1 MNEDS
6 LDENNNN
13 NNNNQNNK
21 ENINKTS
28 FISLIEKLNFER
40 DRAITN
46 YTNLKIEFNDLKIK
60 YQEAETKLSTIE
72 SELINTNSK
81 FSFSEQKLHENIQT
95 LFSTEKKL
103 TEITNQKDFLQR
115 NNSFLENQL
124 SQYKS
129 IYLDY
134 KSRSENEMK
143 ILKENH
149 DEIKKEKKELEKIN
163 SSLKSDLNKNIF
175 KCKLLSQENENL
187 KNDNDHLIKILEE
200 TNRIVKTSEIKSLSL
215 DNTINEYKK
224 QISELNLEIEKLKL
238 EIKLQK
244 ENNMK
249 FKDFFSEKITICD
262 QNFEEALNEIRINLH
277 KKVEDKIKKYNEL
290 KAEFL
295 NAKIERDKY
304 YGEYTILNQD
314 YQETKEIFQKQYLD
328 IQKEKKEKEMEMSRE
343 IGHLNDKLQALL
355 SENKNIK
362 IKISKL
368 ENKNKEL
375 EQEKNVR
382 DKLEMKN
389 KEINEEVVKIK
400 QEKEDLEKEN
410 EKLKNQINALIE
422 GK

>member
-6 LDENNNN
+6 FEENNNN
-13 NNNNQNNK
+13 NFNQNIK
-21 ENINKTS
+21 ENTNKSS

-46 YTNLKIEFNDLKIK
+46 YTNLKIEFNDFKMK
-60 YQEAETKLSTIE
+60 YQEAETKLSTIK

-103 TEITNQKDFLQR
+103 TEMTNQKDFLER

-134 KSRSENEMK
+134 KSRSENEMN
-143 ILKENH
+143 ILKENYE
-149 DEIKKEKKELEKIN
+149 EIKKEKEELEKNN
-163 SSLKSDLNKNIF
+163 SSLKLDLNKNIF

-200 TNRIVKTSEIKSLSL
+200 TNRIVKASEIKSLSI

-244 ENNMK
+244 ENNIK
-249 FKDFFSEKITICD
+249 FKDFFSEKINICD
-262 QNFEEALNEIRINLH
+262 QNFEQALNDIRIKLH
-277 KKVEDKIKKYNEL
+277 KKVEDKINEYNEL

-304 YGEYTILNQD
+304 CGEYNILNQD

-328 IQKEKKEKEMEMSRE
+328 IQREKQEKEIEISRD
-343 IGHLNDKLQALL
+343 IGYLNDKLKALL
-355 SENKNIK
+355 SENNNIK

-389 KEINEEVVKIK
+389 KEINEEVAKIK

-422 GK
+422 EK

>member
-13 NNNNQNNK
+13 NNYNQNNK